1 MNEETKIYEAEDM
14 GMDYG
19 YESDSTELGACFSEI
34 SDSDNSM
41 IKYAALGAAITGGVI
56 LIGKGIKAIVKKVKS
71 KDAEEERPARR
82 AKAKKVKVD
91 EEDIVDVEP
100 DELEDVEE
108 EICDDEPEEETKPKK
123 KK

>member
-19 YESDSTELGACFSEI
+19 YESDSTELGACFSDI

-71 KDAEEERPARR
+71 KDATEPARR

-100 DELEDVEE
+100 DELEEIEE

>member
-1 MNEETKIYEAEDM
+1 MEETKIYEAEDM

-34 SDSDNSM
+34 SDSDNGM

-71 KDAEEERPARR
+71 KDAEEEKPARR
-82 AKAKKVKVD
+82 AKAKKVKV

-100 DELEDVEE
+100 DELEEIEE